1 MEATLRILVIDD
13 DEVDRMTVRRS
24 LIKAGFRLQV
34 VEVENCTE
42 AIVTLQESPFDC
54 VFLDYRLP
62 DQDGLL
68 LVQQVRQIGIR
79 VPLVVLTGQG
89 DEEIAVDLMKAG
101 ATDYLVK
108 SRISSDSLARVLR
121 NAMRVYQA
129 EMEAAL
135 ANQRLRESNELL
147 IHKNQELEIQRQQ
160 IQIQNIKLVEASRL
174 KSQFLATM
182 SHELRT
188 PLNAIIGFS
197 QLLLRPGKR
206 TLLPQQQDMIQRIL
220 NNGQQLLAL
229 LNEILDFSRVEA
241 GRLDL
246 RPDTIVLSD
255 VVNATVNEM
264 RSLADEKQLELAVQ
278 INLRRPRAFNDPN
291 RLRQVL
297 INLLAN
303 AIKFTDAGRVSVS
316 VSDPS
321 DNMVQIVVQD
331 TGIGIAPEDFD
342 HIFEAFRQVDQSR
355 SRKHPGTG
363 LGLAI
368 TDSLVRMMQGSIQV
382 DSTLGQGS
390 TFIVRLPRAVPL
402 PEEATAS
409 LLPLR

>member
-1 MEATLRILVIDD
+1 MEAILRILVIDD

-42 AIVTLQESPFDC
+42 AIATLQASSFDC

-197 QLLLRPGKR
+197 QLLLRPGKSI
-206 TLLPQQQDMIQRIL
+206 LLPQQKDMIQRIL

-246 RPDTIVLSD
+246 RPSTIALED
-255 VVNATVNEM
+255 VVDSTVNEL
-264 RSLADEKQLELAVQ
+264 RSLADQKQLELTVQ
-278 INLRRPRAFNDPN
+278 INLRRPQVFNDPN

-316 VSDPS
+316 ISDPS
-321 DNMVQIVVQD
+321 DTTVQIIVQD
-331 TGIGIAPEDFD
+331 TGIGIAPEDFE

-355 SRKHPGTG
+355 TRKHSGTG

-368 TDSLVRMMQGSIQV
+368 TDSLVRMMQGTIQV
-382 DSTLGQGS
+382 ESTLGQGS
-390 TFIVRLPRAVPL
+390 TFTVHLPRAVPL
-402 PEEATAS
+402 PGEAKAS